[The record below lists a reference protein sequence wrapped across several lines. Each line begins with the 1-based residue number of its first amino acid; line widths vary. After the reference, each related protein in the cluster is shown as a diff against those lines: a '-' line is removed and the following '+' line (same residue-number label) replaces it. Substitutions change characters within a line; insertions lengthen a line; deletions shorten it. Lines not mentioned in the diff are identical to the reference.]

1 MTHVRTWGVASLLVA
16 GLLTLL
22 GLPLTGSSS
31 ATFTGQ
37 SRSTAAVTSAADW
50 TAPTVTMT
58 DPGSVLQGSVTVAA
72 QASDGESGVASV
84 AIQYLRSGASGW
96 TTICTD
102 TATPY
107 SCSWNTAGVE
117 DGGYSL
123 RALATDAAGY
133 ETVSAPVSTTVANS
147 MTVALGDPGDAVRGT
162 VALSITLLNPGVP
175 VWSVRVEYVES
186 GGTAWKAACGYDSLA
201 PYTCSWST
209 TGLAN
214 GDYEIRAVATAVGLA
229 NRYSVVDEVTV
240 DNLAP
245 TVAVTD
251 PGTPLRGTVGL
262 TATASDAHAGIGQVV
277 LQQQRS
283 GATGWTDVCTTT
295 DEPYRCPLDTTKL
308 TDGTYSFRAIATDG
322 AGNTTT
328 SAAVT
333 NRVVDNSVSSV
344 SLDDPGAELAGTVAL
359 QARANSTAGVT
370 QVVIQ
375 RAPNGGSTWT
385 DICTVAA
392 APYACSW
399 NTTTVANGLYDL
411 RAVLTDGTGKT
422 TTSTVVGARRVDN
435 SPLRGADVQ
444 AANGGGTAGRLEAG
458 DTITF
463 AYSRTVQL
471 STVTSGWSGT
481 ALPVTVRLRDGA
493 ALGLGS
499 TGDSLDVQ
507 RAGGAVNLGLVNL
520 REDYLRSGK
529 TVTFN
534 ATMTATTV
542 TVNGVPQTQVTVSLG
557 TPASGKGL
565 RTVSKPAAMTWAP
578 SAAVLDTSGNACAT
592 TPVTESGAL
601 DREF

>member
-1 MTHVRTWGVASLLVA
+1 MSPRVLLFVASAL
-16 GLLTLL
+16 LL
-22 GLPLTGSSS
+22 GAMSMGMPRL
-31 ATFTGQ
+31 
-37 SRSTAAVTSAADW
+37 STAAYTTRLSN
-50 TAPTVTMT
+50 T
-58 DPGSVLQGSVTVAA
+58 GSVTAA
-72 QASDGESGVASV
+72 PDWTPPTASVQNPGSPLKGTVTVSATAADPDSGIQGVAL
-84 AIQYLRSGASGW
+84 QYLPQGGGSW
-96 TTICTD
+96 TTVC
-102 TATPY
+102 TATMSPY
-107 SCSWNTAGVE
+107 SCTWNTTAVT
-117 DGGYSL
+117 DGSYELRAVATDRAGYS
-123 RALATDAAGY
+123 TTSD
-133 ETVSAPVSTTVANS
+133 TVSTTVANS
-147 MTVALGDPGDAVRGT
+147 LLVVLSSPGDVVRGT
-162 VALSITLLNPGVP
+162 VSLPTTLYSAGTTTYT
-175 VWSVRVEYVES
+175 VRVEYAPAGAS
-186 GGTAWKAACGYDSLA
+186 NWKTIC
-201 PYTCSWST
+201 
-209 TGLAN
+209 AN
-214 GDYEIRAVATAVGLA
+214 L
-229 NRYSVVDEVTV
+229 
-240 DNLAP
+240 
-245 TVAVTD
+245 
-251 PGTPLRGTVGL
+251 
-262 TATASDAHAGIGQVV
+262 
-277 LQQQRS
+277 
-283 GATGWTDVCTTT
+283 
-295 DEPYRCPLDTTKL
+295 
-308 TDGTYSFRAIATDG
+308 
-322 AGNTTT
+322 
-328 SAAVT
+328 
-333 NRVVDNSVSSV
+333 SS
-344 SLDDPGAELAGTVAL
+344 PF
-359 QARANSTAGVT
+359 
-370 QVVIQ
+370 
-375 RAPNGGSTWT
+375 
-385 DICTVAA
+385 
-392 APYACSW
+392 ACSW